1 MTVTGIIQ
9 EKTLKAKQKAT
20 VLSQLLLNK
29 KISVND
35 LVKFAE
41 TANDVD
47 KATCVEALELT
58 TKKNPGIAN
67 KKAFQFVTKALTA
80 TAPRVKWE
88 SARVIANTVH
98 LFSNELDDTIKNLL
112 DNTEHKGMV
121 VRWSSA
127 LALGEILKLGTK
139 RNKDLLPAI
148 EAILKRE
155 EENSIRKIYMAAIKK
170 IKNT

>member
-1 MTVTGIIQ
+1 M
-9 EKTLKAKQKAT
+9 L
-20 VLSQLLLNK
+20 LSKLLLTK

-41 TANDVD
+41 TANDVG

-58 TKKNPGIAN
+58 TKKDPRMAN

-88 SARVIANTVH
+88 SARVMANTVH
-98 LFSNELDDTIKNLL
+98 LFSNELVDTIKNLL

-155 EENSIRKIYMAAIKK
+155 EENSIRKIYLASIKK